1 MTQDDA
7 IPGKETTATRPHDEL
22 VTIQV
27 IGIPIAVQA
36 RAQEH
41 ADELTRELTLIGARL
56 RQEGNIR
63 DLPALLVTL
72 IEQLNARYSRF
83 TTEQEQLLADATARG
98 DDAIDLTYQLP
109 ASAAAH
115 AQELGALLDQ
125 ADVYCRTGRHL
136 LTLATPDDLVAFRR
150 WYLSQFIDQVAGQPP
165 VPWDAYLQRADTSG
179 Q

>member
-1 MTQDDA
+1 MTSDDA
-7 IPGKETTATRPHDEL
+7 IPGEETTATAPDDL

-27 IGIPIAVQA
+27 LGIPIALQV

-41 ADELTRELTLIGARL
+41 ADELTRELTLIGAQL

-63 DLPALLVTL
+63 ELPALLVTL

-83 TTEQEQLLADATARG
+83 TTEQEQLLADATDRG
-98 DDAIDLTYQLP
+98 DDTIDLTYQLP
-109 ASAAAH
+109 ASAAPH
-115 AQELGALLDQ
+115 AQELGDLLDQ

-165 VPWDAYLQRADTSG
+165 VPWDKRQG
-179 Q
+179 

>member
-7 IPGKETTATRPHDEL
+7 MPGEEATATAPHDDL
-22 VTIQV
+22 VMIRV
-27 IGIPIAVQA
+27 MGMPIAVQA

-41 ADELTRELTLIGARL
+41 ADELTRELTLIGAQL
-56 RQEGNIR
+56 RQEGNTR

-83 TTEQEQLLADATARG
+83 TTEQEQLLAEATARG
-98 DDAIDLTYQLP
+98 DDTIDLTYQLP

-115 AQELGALLDQ
+115 AQELGDLLDQ
-125 ADVYCRTGRHL
+125 ADAYCRTGRHL

-150 WYLSQFIDQVAGQPP
+150 WYLSQFIDQVTGQPP
-165 VPWDAYLQRADTSG
+165 VPWDTYLQRADTSG

>member
-1 MTQDDA
+1 MTSDDA
-7 IPGKETTATRPHDEL
+7 IPGEETTATVPDDDL

-27 IGIPIAVQA
+27 MGIPIALQV

-41 ADELTRELTLIGARL
+41 ADELTRELTLIGAQL

-83 TTEQEQLLADATARG
+83 TTEQEQLLADATDRG
-98 DDAIDLTYQLP
+98 DDTIDLTYQLP
-109 ASAAAH
+109 ASAAPH
-115 AQELGALLDQ
+115 AQELSDLLDQ

-165 VPWDAYLQRADTSG
+165 VPWDTRQVDTSG

>member
-1 MTQDDA
+1 MTQDA
-7 IPGKETTATRPHDEL
+7 IPGEETTATTPHDDL

-27 IGIPIAVQA
+27 IGMPIAVQA

-41 ADELTRELTLIGARL
+41 ADELTRELTLIGAQL

-63 DLPALLVTL
+63 DLPARLVTL

-98 DDAIDLTYQLP
+98 EDTIDLTYQLP
-109 ASAAAH
+109 ASAAEH

-125 ADVYCRTGRHL
+125 ADAYCRTGRHL

-150 WYLSQFIDQVAGQPP
+150 WFLSQFTDQVAGQPP
-165 VPWDAYLQRADTSG
+165 VPWDTYLQRTGTSG

>member
-7 IPGKETTATRPHDEL
+7 MPGEEATATAPHDDL
-22 VTIQV
+22 VMIRV
-27 IGIPIAVQA
+27 MGMPIAVQA

-41 ADELTRELTLIGARL
+41 ADELTRELTLIGAQL
-56 RQEGNIR
+56 RQEGNTR

-83 TTEQEQLLADATARG
+83 TTEQEQLVAEATARG
-98 DDAIDLTYQLP
+98 DDTIDLTYQLP

-125 ADVYCRTGRHL
+125 ADAYCRTGRHL

-165 VPWDAYLQRADTSG
+165 VPWDVYLQRADTSG